1 MVQRSLQ
8 HLVKNVLDPRGT
20 PVHSVKRLPLA
31 PRLNTLENKT
41 VYLIDGGFGG
51 SYEFLEEM
59 QKWFQK
65 NIPAVKTVVR
75 RKAGNMFLDDHEL
88 WNEIKEK
95 GDAMVMGV
103 GG

>member
-1 MVQRSLQ
+1 MLQ
-8 HLVKNVLDPRGT
+8 KTLEQYIGNALDPRGT
-20 PVHSVKRLPLA
+20 PVHGVKRLPLA
-31 PRLNTLENKT
+31 PRLNTLEDKT

-59 QKWFQK
+59 QKWFHK
-65 NIPAVKTVVR
+65 NIPTVKTVVR
-75 RKAGNMFLDDHEL
+75 RKAGNMFIDDHEL
-88 WNEIKEK
+88 WDEIKEK